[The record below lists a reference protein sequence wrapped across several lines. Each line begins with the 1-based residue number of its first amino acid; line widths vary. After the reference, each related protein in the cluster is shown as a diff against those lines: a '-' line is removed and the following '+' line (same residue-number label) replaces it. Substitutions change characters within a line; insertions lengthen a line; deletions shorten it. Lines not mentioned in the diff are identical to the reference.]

1 MHTHTHIQIAKLAR
15 DLAMGNKGP
24 SIPPPRAAAVAP
36 SKPAGAQT
44 SAPPKSIKMTGK
56 EVAGM
61 RAELFGEPTSKKAT
75 SKQPEVTRP
84 PPPPS
89 QPSSHSAAQPHDS
102 KEEEEVKS
110 KPIITGGE
118 SSTPEV
124 EVPVEGGAVMEGGGG
139 TVEGEDNEFG
149 GMLT

>member
-1 MHTHTHIQIAKLAR
+1 
-15 DLAMGNKGP
+15 MGNKGP